1 MRDYKKLLRHILI
14 LLALIMGFI
23 NQVKSQEENQ
33 EKINLS
39 LGIGFPEAINV
50 GVGYQFDP
58 IVLACGF
65 GSILGNS
72 DRNAIAIFGEIRYHF
87 AGYSQFSYRQ
97 PWFGSIGINYLRD
110 ETSFEIE
117 KNWFLNMRIGREFNI
132 DDRFGINFAI
142 GAMYEFSKE
151 EIRKQPRRGWAFDFD
166 FLGPVFPSVGL
177 SLFYK
182 I

>member
-1 MRDYKKLLRHILI
+1 MRDFKKFLRHLLI

-23 NQVKSQEENQ
+23 NQVKSQ

-50 GVGYQFDP
+50 GIGYQFDP

-65 GSILGNS
+65 GSTLGNS

-110 ETSFEIE
+110 
-117 KNWFLNMRIGREFNI
+117 
-132 DDRFGINFAI
+132 
-142 GAMYEFSKE
+142 
-151 EIRKQPRRGWAFDFD
+151 
-166 FLGPVFPSVGL
+166 
-177 SLFYK
+177 
-182 I
+182 